1 MKSAKIVGIVFA
13 VCGILFAIIG
23 TVSGIVRLME
33 KDDCKY
39 ATAYIV
45 KIDEKKT
52 GDPEFPIEHTTYVE
66 FDINGNRITT
76 KLNTYNSSFYIGKE
90 IEVYY
95 FENDLQTVYENGSE
109 ALFIVYALGGV
120 VFAAIGLLLIIKN
133 KHIGSDHLPDCIEKL
148 TKYLN
153 SFHLQNLPIQKDINQ
168 KK

>member
-1 MKSAKIVGIVFA
+1 
-13 VCGILFAIIG
+13 
-23 TVSGIVRLME
+23 ME

-133 KHIGSDHLPDCIEKL
+133 KRSMQE
-148 TKYLN
+148 
-153 SFHLQNLPIQKDINQ
+153 
-168 KK
+168 

>member
-1 MKSAKIVGIVFA
+1 MKLAKIVGIAFV

-23 TVSGIVRLME
+23 TVAGIVHLIE
-33 KDDCKY
+33 KNDCEY

-66 FDINGNRITT
+66 FDINENRITAE
-76 KLNTYNSSFYIGKE
+76 LNTYNSSFYIGKE

-109 ALFIVYALGGV
+109 ALFIIHTLGGV
-120 VFAAIGLLLIIKN
+120 LFAAIGFLLIIKN
-133 KHIGSDHLPDCIEKL
+133 KGS
-148 TKYLN
+148 
-153 SFHLQNLPIQKDINQ
+153 IQE
-168 KK
+168 

>member
-66 FDINGNRITT
+66 FDINGIQVSILEKKLKCTT
-76 KLNTYNSSFYIGKE
+76 LKTICKRYMKMGVKLFS
-90 IEVYY
+90 
-95 FENDLQTVYENGSE
+95 
-109 ALFIVYALGGV
+109 
-120 VFAAIGLLLIIKN
+120 
-133 KHIGSDHLPDCIEKL
+133 
-148 TKYLN
+148 
-153 SFHLQNLPIQKDINQ
+153 
-168 KK
+168 

>member
-1 MKSAKIVGIVFA
+1 MKSAKIVGIVF
-13 VCGILFAIIG
+13 VVFGILFAIIG
-23 TVSGIVRLME
+23 TIAGIVHLME

-52 GDPEFPIEHTTYVE
+52 GNPEFPIEYTTYVE
-66 FDINGNRITT
+66 FDINGKRITT

-95 FENDLQTVYENGSE
+95 FENDLQTVYKNGSE
-109 ALFIVYALGGV
+109 AFFIIYPLVGV

-133 KHIGSDHLPDCIEKL
+133 KRSMQE
-148 TKYLN
+148 
-153 SFHLQNLPIQKDINQ
+153 
-168 KK
+168 

>member
-1 MKSAKIVGIVFA
+1 VKSAKIVGIVF
-13 VCGILFAIIG
+13 VVFGILFAIIG
-23 TVSGIVRLME
+23 TIAGIVHLME

-52 GDPEFPIEHTTYVE
+52 GNPEFPIEYTTYVE
-66 FDINGNRITT
+66 FDINGKRITT

-95 FENDLQTVYENGSE
+95 FENDLQTVYKNGSE
-109 ALFIVYALGGV
+109 AFFIIYPLVGV

-133 KHIGSDHLPDCIEKL
+133 KRSMQE
-148 TKYLN
+148 
-153 SFHLQNLPIQKDINQ
+153 
-168 KK
+168 

>member
-52 GDPEFPIEHTTYVE
+52 GDPEFPIEYTTYVE

-133 KHIGSDHLPDCIEKL
+133 KRSMQE
-148 TKYLN
+148 
-153 SFHLQNLPIQKDINQ
+153 
-168 KK
+168 